1 MARLLE
7 FFNRPFRSASSGMSV
22 MTASGS
28 SSRQPHDIPLPLSP
42 EKPISQ
48 RNSKKRKKGKE
59 KEKEKEGNAP
69 PGRRVGQDE
78 WDHTRA
84 GTEPWQFVSLTDS
97 SASKH
102 PPIFTKDGRYGLLF
116 GRLIFDCTTEKDNL
130 GWFVAIFLPLSGRLS
145 RYTPVLLVKSY
156 PLLPANQIVPG
167 LQRTQT

>member
-1 MARLLE
+1 
-7 FFNRPFRSASSGMSV
+7 

-28 SSRQPHDIPLPLSP
+28 SSRRPHDIPLPLSP
-42 EKPISQ
+42 EKPISK

-59 KEKEKEGNAP
+59 KEKEGNAP
-69 PGRRVGQDE
+69 PARRVGQDE

-84 GTEPWQFVSLTDS
+84 GTEPWQCVPLTDS

-102 PPIFTKDGRYGLLF
+102 PPIFTKDGRCGLLF
-116 GRLIFDCTTEKDNL
+116 GRLILICTAEKDNL
-130 GWFVAIFLPLSGRLS
+130 DWFIAIFLPLSGRLS

-156 PLLPANQIVPG
+156 PLLPANQIVLG